1 VTDYPPSTQRDTRL
15 VGGIE
20 ASDLY
25 RRLVERHEHAE
36 MLRARVPVAR
46 IEFRVDAVVLPP
58 EMAPPKR
65 CAICETELPKT
76 NKGQRQQYCSQLCAR
91 EASKIRS
98 AEAAAVRAV
107 RCACTTADALG
118 VTRPAATGPADLRR
132 SEYRRQRQPGSLIDP

>member
-76 NKGQRQQYCSQLCAR
+76 NKGQR
-91 EASKIRS
+91 
-98 AEAAAVRAV
+98 
-107 RCACTTADALG
+107 
-118 VTRPAATGPADLRR
+118 
-132 SEYRRQRQPGSLIDP
+132 